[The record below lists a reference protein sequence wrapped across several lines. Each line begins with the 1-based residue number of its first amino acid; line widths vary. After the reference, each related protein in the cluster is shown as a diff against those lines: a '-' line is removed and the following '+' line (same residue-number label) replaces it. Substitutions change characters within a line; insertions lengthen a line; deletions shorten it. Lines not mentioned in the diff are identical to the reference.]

1 MFVPIWIIVL
11 VALAA
16 VVFVL
21 WALAAARGRNPL
33 PFPDGGSRIFAA
45 ASPEG
50 KDAVVAL
57 LDRHGLKA
65 RFRMDGGGVLRS
77 ILWDGTII
85 NHSAPEVHE
94 KLGFAAASIGIVVGN
109 PVKAAN
115 AAAAFLR
122 SRGFQAEV
130 VQDVEV
136 GLPIAFVTT
145 DAMLGTVLNFRK
157 SVIHMP
163 KPQKA

>member
-1 MFVPIWIIVL
+1 MFVPVWALVL
-11 VALAA
+11 AAFLA
-16 VVFVL
+16 VVFVM
-21 WALAAARGRNPL
+21 WALAVARGRNPL

-50 KDAVVAL
+50 KDTVVAL
-57 LDRHGLKA
+57 LDRHGKTA
-65 RFRMDGGGVLRS
+65 RFVMDGGGVSRT

-85 NHSAPEVHE
+85 NHTVPEVHE
-94 KLGFAAASIGIVVGN
+94 KLGFAAASIGLVAGR

-115 AAAAFLR
+115 EAADFLR
-122 SRGFQAEV
+122 SRGFEAEV

-136 GLPIAFVTT
+136 GLPITFVRTN
-145 DAMLGTVLNFRK
+145 AMVGTVINFRK
-157 SVIHMP
+157 SILHMP

>member
-1 MFVPIWIIVL
+1 MFVPIWIIV
-11 VALAA
+11 VIAA
-16 VVFVL
+16 VAALFVL

-50 KDAVVAL
+50 KDAIVAL
-57 LDRHGLKA
+57 LDHHGVKP
-65 RFRMDGGGVLRS
+65 RFRMDSGGVLRT

-94 KLGFAAASIGIVVGN
+94 RLGFAAASIGLVAAK
-109 PVKAAN
+109 PLKAAN
-115 AAAAFLR
+115 EAAAFLR
-122 SRGFQAEV
+122 SRGFEAQV
-130 VQDVEV
+130 VENVEL

-145 DAMLGTVLNFRK
+145 NALAGTVLNFRK
-157 SVIHMP
+157 SVIHLP
-163 KPQKA
+163 RPQKA